1 MLLVWLITFLA
12 LMIERLY
19 RVRYLHRGEH
29 RRYSADQL
37 CRLLWL
43 ALSRPADFGS
53 G

>member
-19 RVRYLHRGEH
+19 RIRYLHRGVH
-29 RRYSADQL
+29 RRYSAAQL

-43 ALSRPADFGS
+43 GLCRPADLS
-53 G
+53 SA